1 MATHSTHRPI
11 SILLV
16 EDNAMFAGSVKEYLA
31 LVPGVMVVGHA
42 LNGPQAISKVLEL
55 HPDLILMDITLHG
68 MTGFEIADL
77 VLGLERAPKVIFL
90 SMHDDDAYRAKAK
103 KLGASGFVSKSD
115 FPAALMP
122 ILEQFTGP

>member
-1 MATHSTHRPI
+1 MTTHSTSRPI

-16 EDNAMFAGSVKEYLA
+16 EDNATFAESVKEYLA

-55 HPDLILMDITLHG
+55 HPEIILMDISLHG

-90 SMHDDDAYRAKAK
+90 SMHDDAVYRAKAR
-103 KLGASGFVSKSD
+103 KLGGAGFVSKAD

-122 ILEQFTGP
+122 ILEQFTSQ

>member
-1 MATHSTHRPI
+1 MPAYSINRPI

-16 EDNAMFAGSVKEYLA
+16 EDNATFAGSVKEYLA

-42 LNGPQAISKVLEL
+42 LNGPQAISQVLEL
-55 HPDLILMDITLHG
+55 HPELILMDISLHG

-90 SMHDDDAYRAKAK
+90 SMHDDEAYRAKAR
-103 KLGASGFVSKSD
+103 KLGASGFVSKAD
-115 FPAALMP
+115 FPAALLP
-122 ILEQFTGP
+122 ILEQFTSQ